1 MLNIN
6 EQTMEAYKQKAKAHL
21 KEINARMQIVEANAE
36 KAGADVKIKYQKN
49 IDDWKSRFSDIETKL
64 EKLSDSTGD
73 AWKDIRSGIDSAM
86 DELNNTIDKAKKQ
99 FNN

>member
-6 EQTMEAYKQKAKAHL
+6 EQTMDAYKQKAMAHL
-21 KEINARMQIVEANAE
+21 KEMKAKMQIVEANTE
-36 KAGADVKIKYQKN
+36 KAGADMKIKYQKN
-49 IDDWKSRFSDIETKL
+49 IGDWKSRFSDIETRL
-64 EKLSDSTGD
+64 NKLSDSTGD

-86 DELNNTIDKAKKQ
+86 DELGIAIDTARKQ